1 MMNILISIYNEYLNI
16 IEKRIEFEA
25 VEKSLK
31 ILNSEN
37 IYSFLNSQNLKFEN
51 LKNNII
57 IKERRKLDNFHND
70 ISSAKNKLYNQ
81 IENMLNN
88 NEEKEKYDKYL
99 KYNEVMK
106 ELNYLKIYKTEIVG
120 IKTVQNIEKILEN
133 KKEAMN
139 IFIGFC
145 EENNIT
151 YNFSNVFDIGIE
163 NILDNKNKEIES
175 KGDIKRYNNSNFKN
189 LETEKKSNY
198 IVTFIVALI
207 VFALGI
213 LLINIYF
220 IER

>member
-1 MMNILISIYNEYLNI
+1 M
-16 IEKRIEFEA
+16 
-25 VEKSLK
+25 K

-139 IFIGFC
+139 IFIVFC

-198 IVTFIVALI
+198 IVIFIVALI

>member
-1 MMNILISIYNEYLNI
+1 M
-16 IEKRIEFEA
+16 
-25 VEKSLK
+25 
-31 ILNSEN
+31 
-37 IYSFLNSQNLKFEN
+37 
-51 LKNNII
+51 
-57 IKERRKLDNFHND
+57 DNFHND

>member
-1 MMNILISIYNEYLNI
+1 MKNKFFKVMSEELENEKNSKKI
-16 IEKRIEFEA
+16 DI
-25 VEKSLK
+25 LK
-31 ILNSEN
+31 ISL
-37 IYSFLNSQNLKFEN
+37 FLYMTV
-51 LKNNII
+51 
-57 IKERRKLDNFHND
+57 
-70 ISSAKNKLYNQ
+70 ISKVVY
-81 IENMLNN
+81 
-88 NEEKEKYDKYL
+88 EEL
-99 KYNEVMK
+99 EV
-106 ELNYLKIYKTEIVG
+106 L
-120 IKTVQNIEKILEN
+120 
-133 KKEAMN
+133 
-139 IFIGFC
+139 
-145 EENNIT
+145 ENNIT